1 MCFQFILIKYFL
13 KSKFGK
19 MKKKLCSQRKTKKME
34 FRAFTSQITFSQ
46 ISRIHVFLGRKFF
59 FDFSLKKNG
68 KFLFEKK
75 VSKMVKYVNLRKR
88 ERNNNIFITL
98 KIKYLLILWT

>member
-1 MCFQFILIKYFL
+1 
-13 KSKFGK
+13 
-19 MKKKLCSQRKTKKME
+19 MKKMLCSQTKTKKME

-59 FDFSLKKNG
+59 FDFSLKKSG

-75 VSKMVKYVNLRKR
+75 VSKMVKYVNLRKK
-88 ERNNNIFITL
+88 ERNYNIVLFS
-98 KIKYLLILWT
+98 K

>member
-1 MCFQFILIKYFL
+1 
-13 KSKFGK
+13 
-19 MKKKLCSQRKTKKME
+19 MKKMLCSQTKTKKME

>member
-1 MCFQFILIKYFL
+1 
-13 KSKFGK
+13 
-19 MKKKLCSQRKTKKME
+19 MKKKLCSQTKTQKMK
-34 FRAFTSQITFSQ
+34 FRAFASQTLFSQ
-46 ISRIHVFLGRKFF
+46 ISRIHVFWGRKFF

>member
-1 MCFQFILIKYFL
+1 
-13 KSKFGK
+13 
-19 MKKKLCSQRKTKKME
+19 MKKKLCSQRKTKKTG

-75 VSKMVKYVNLRKR
+75 VSKMAIYVNLRKK
-88 ERNNNIFITL
+88 ERNNNIVLFS
-98 KIKYLLILWT
+98 K

>member
-1 MCFQFILIKYFL
+1 
-13 KSKFGK
+13 
-19 MKKKLCSQRKTKKME
+19 MKKMLCSQTKTKKME

-75 VSKMVKYVNLRKR
+75 VSKMAIYVNLRKR